1 MTSLIQ
7 TTLMLTTAA
16 MIASVNTSFAAT
28 LTWDGGGADNN
39 WTTDANWD
47 GTGDDDNLLTFE
59 TLNFAGSTRLTA
71 NNTTLS
77 GKNVNSILFDASAGA
92 FTLTGEYVDM
102 LGKDTNNTAAR
113 GPAYVTN
120 NSANT
125 QTINLSLNNYG
136 GIPYNTGLI
145 FENTAGGTIVVNG
158 VITEA
163 GGGSTIYK
171 NGGGTL
177 ELNGNNTFTTN
188 VVVNG
193 GTLKIGNANALGTQN
208 AAATKVTV
216 ASGGTVDFNGEGNAG
231 YGYTIAGTGVGGNGA
246 LVNNGAAITT
256 GTKQTSNITLSAD
269 ASIGGTGDW
278 ALLAAAWGPT
288 TLDLATNTLTKSG
301 ANTFTLAN
309 ATVTAGSL
317 QIDEGTFTQIG
328 SHNLSAVA
336 VSLANTASAN
346 LNLNLHNLSVGSLA
360 GGGAVGGNVVIVGA
374 RTLTVGDLDA
384 SETYAGVI
392 SGSGGGLT
400 KTGSG
405 TQTLTNT
412 STYTGATVVNEG
424 TLKLNASGLGFNAG
438 ALANTSSITVNS
450 GATLD
455 VAKTGNTKDTTAIV
469 LDGGTLHL
477 SAGTG
482 GGGPG
487 ANYTNN
493 LTLNSGAQVTGATA
507 DDGLRFGYF
516 NNATVTVGGSSAST
530 INTDVMLVNNT
541 GGRSVTFDVADA
553 SSSSA
558 SDLTISGNIIDF
570 GGGGLT
576 NAPLIKTGVGT
587 MELTGTNT
595 YAGTTT
601 VNAGTLSLASGS
613 SHSGSGAYTVNGSTL
628 EIATGVDLSGHAMTI
643 AGVISPGNSP
653 GTAATGAQTWLDG
666 GSYLWEI
673 NNSNGTKG
681 VDEGWD
687 WLDITGTL
695 DLTNLTAG
703 GFTIDITSL
712 TTANDPGLAAG
723 FDYSGLAYGDSYGT
737 TFIIASADTISGF
750 DASLFTLDD
759 SAFVNGK
766 LDWSIIESGT
776 DLVFSAVFVP
786 EPSST
791 ALLGLGGLALP
802 CAYAGLEKAES
813 SHRQPSGTIW
823 TGSMATVLRSSARRE
838 AAGINVGVPA
848 AKVESRNSRVAA
860 GKTVGFVHELPQL
873 GTFTSAEFS
882 DIVVS
887 VTRNRSAHK

>member
-1 MTSLIQ
+1 MKMTSLIQ

-47 GTGDDDNLLTFE
+47 GAGDDDNLLTFE

-102 LGKDTNNTAAR
+102 LGKDTNDTVAR

-136 GIPYNTGLI
+136 GSPYNTGLI
-145 FENTAGGTIVVNG
+145 FENTAGGNIVVNG
-158 VITEA
+158 IITEA
-163 GGGSTIYK
+163 GGGSTISK

-188 VVVNG
+188 VVVNA
-193 GTLKIGNANALGTQN
+193 GTLKIGNANALGAQDP
-208 AAATKVTV
+208 AATKVTV
-216 ASGGTVDFNGEGNAG
+216 ASGGTVDFNGVGNAG

-278 ALLAAAWGPT
+278 ALLAAGYGAT
-288 TLDLATNTLTKSG
+288 TLDLAGHTLTKSG
-301 ANTFTLAN
+301 ANTFVLINT
-309 ATVTAGSL
+309 TVTAGSI
-317 QIDEGTFTQIG
+317 QINEGTFTQIA

-346 LNLNLHNLSVGSLA
+346 LNLNLYNLSVGSLA

-438 ALANTSSITVNS
+438 ALENTSSITVNN

-455 VAKTGNTKDTTAIV
+455 IAKTGNTKDTTAIV

-477 SAGTG
+477 TAGSG

-487 ANYTNN
+487 TNYTNN

-507 DDGLRFGYF
+507 DDGVRLGYL
-516 NNATVTVGGSSAST
+516 NNATITVGGSSASS

-541 GGRSVTFDVADA
+541 GGRQITFNVADA
-553 SSSSA
+553 SSSA
-558 SDLTISGNIIDF
+558 ATDLTISGNIIDF

-576 NAPLIKTGVGT
+576 LAPLVKTGAGT
-587 MELTGTNT
+587 LTLSGTNT
-595 YAGTTT
+595 YTGTTT
-601 VNAGTLSLASGS
+601 VDTGKLIIDGIQSSATGAMTINVNGTLA
-613 SHSGSGAYTVNGSTL
+613 GSGTIGASLLTVNGV
-628 EIATGVDLSGHAMTI
+628 IA
-643 AGVISPGNSP
+643 PGNSP
-653 GTAATGAQTWLDG
+653 GTLATGSQLWNIG

-673 NNSNGTKG
+673 NDSDGSKGLSLGGTN
-681 VDEGWD
+681 GWD
-687 WLDITGTL
+687 WLDITG
-695 DLTNLTAG
+695 DLNLGSLSAG
-703 GFTIDITSL
+703 GFTIDIDSL
-712 TTANDPGLAAG
+712 NSSDLTGTADG
-723 FDYSGLAYGDSYGT
+723 FDYSGLAYGDAFAS
-737 TFIIASADTISGF
+737 TFIIATANNITGFESGDF
-750 DASLFTLDD
+750 ILDD
-759 SAFVNGK
+759 SGFVNGK
-766 LDWSIIESGT
+766 LEWSINLDDGVADS
-776 DLVFSAVFVP
+776 LVLSAVFVP

-791 ALLGLGGLALP
+791 ALLGLGSLAL
-802 CAYAGLEKAES
+802 LMRRK
-813 SHRQPSGTIW
+813 
-823 TGSMATVLRSSARRE
+823 RS
-838 AAGINVGVPA
+838 
-848 AKVESRNSRVAA
+848 
-860 GKTVGFVHELPQL
+860 
-873 GTFTSAEFS
+873 
-882 DIVVS
+882 
-887 VTRNRSAHK
+887 

>member
-516 NNATVTVGGSSAST
+516 NNATITVGGSSASS

-541 GGRSVTFDVADA
+541 GGRQITFNVADA
-553 SSSSA
+553 SSSA
-558 SDLTISGNIIDF
+558 ATDLTISGNIIDF

-576 NAPLIKTGVGT
+576 LAPLVKTGAGT
-587 MELTGTNT
+587 MTLTGTNT
-595 YAGTTT
+595 YTGTTT
-601 VNAGTLSLASGS
+601 VDTGTLIIDGIQS
-613 SHSGSGAYTVNGSTL
+613 SATGAMTINVNGTLGGSGTIGASLLTVNGV
-628 EIATGVDLSGHAMTI
+628 IA
-643 AGVISPGNSP
+643 PGNSP
-653 GTAATGAQTWLDG
+653 GTLTTGSQLWNIG

-673 NNSNGTKG
+673 NDSGGSKGGTN
-681 VDEGWD
+681 GWD
-687 WLDITGTL
+687 WLDIDG
-695 DLTNLTAG
+695 DLNLASLSAG
-703 GFTIDITSL
+703 GFTIDIDSL
-712 TTANDPGLAAG
+712 NSSDLTGTADG
-723 FDYSGLAYGDSYGT
+723 FDYSGLAYGDAYGT
-737 TFIIASADTISGF
+737 TFIIATADTITGF
-750 DASLFTLDD
+750 DASLFTFDD
-759 SAFVNGK
+759 SDFINGK
-766 LDWSIIESGT
+766 LEWSISESGT
-776 DLVFSAVFVP
+776 DLVLSAVFVP

-791 ALLGLGGLALP
+791 ALLGLGL
-802 CAYAGLEKAES
+802 S
-813 SHRQPSGTIW
+813 SLL
-823 TGSMATVLRSSARRE
+823 MRR
-838 AAGINVGVPA
+838 
-848 AKVESRNSRVAA
+848 K
-860 GKTVGFVHELPQL
+860 
-873 GTFTSAEFS
+873 
-882 DIVVS
+882 
-887 VTRNRSAHK
+887 RSAA